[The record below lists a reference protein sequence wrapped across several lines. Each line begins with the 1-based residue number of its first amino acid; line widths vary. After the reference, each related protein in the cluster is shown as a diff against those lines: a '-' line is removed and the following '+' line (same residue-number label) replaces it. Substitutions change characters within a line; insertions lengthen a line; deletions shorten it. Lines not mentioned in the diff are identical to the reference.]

1 MAFYHWCVIT
11 WTASSGV
18 IMSSTLLP
26 DLIEVL
32 EKELNLPHTVNTAVF
47 LFLTLLKLAPMDQM
61 SILGLTDYLPPKDII
76 AIYSVPRP
84 GTKSTYTSLRQTV
97 FVHQT
102 LDLMQ
107 FCSIN
112 LDDIAIVLLRS
123 LHLTT

>member
-32 EKELNLPHTVNTAVF
+32 EKELNLPHTVNTAVS

-61 SILGLTDYLPPKDII
+61 SILGLTDYLP
-76 AIYSVPRP
+76 S
-84 GTKSTYTSLRQTV
+84 KSSGGDQHYVDSKLISLT
-97 FVHQT
+97 
-102 LDLMQ
+102 
-107 FCSIN
+107 
-112 LDDIAIVLLRS
+112 
-123 LHLTT
+123 